1 MTTLTSAVPD
11 LKILKHKTQHNKH
24 LKLIRKI
31 ELNLK
36 CLEVFEK
43 QVLYI
48 FKYGKVGKY
57 LRVTL
62 RFHIE
67 ISLST
72 KH

>member
-11 LKILKHKTQHNKH
+11 LKILKTQNTT